1 MKFLVYGGT
10 GWIGEWTARLL
21 RERGHDV
28 VLATARMQDR
38 EDVQRELDQHAPDRV
53 VCAAGLTGRPNV
65 DWCETHRVET
75 IRTNVVGTLTLADLC
90 RDRGIHLTLFATG
103 CTFEYDEDHP
113 IGSGIGFT
121 EDDRPNFYGSYYS
134 ATKGVV
140 EDLLREFEN
149 VLILRVRMPISANLD
164 FPRNFIA
171 KIMAYDKIC
180 SIPNSMTVL
189 DELLPIACDL
199 AERGEIVGPLN
210 FTNPGVISHNEIL
223 ELIRDHLRP
232 GLKWTNFSLEE
243 QAKVIKAARSNNL
256 LDTTRLQR
264 IARTRVL
271 PIRESLLEYVCG
283 SK

>member
-1 MKFLVYGGT
+1 MKFLVYGAT
-10 GWIGEWTARLL
+10 GWIGGWTARLL

-38 EDVQRELDQHAPDRV
+38 EHVARELDQHEPDRV

-90 RDRGIHLTLFATG
+90 CARGLHMTLFATG
-103 CTFEYDEDHP
+103 CTFEYDEEHP
-113 IGSGIGFT
+113 AGSGAGFT
-121 EDDRPNFYGSYYS
+121 EDDRPNFAGSYYS

-149 VLILRVRMPISANLD
+149 VLILRVRMPISAD
-164 FPRNFIA
+164 IEYPRNFIS
-171 KIMAYDKIC
+171 KIMTYNKIC

-199 AERGEIVGPLN
+199 AEAGELAGPLN
-210 FTNPGVISHNEIL
+210 FTNPGIVSHNEIL
-223 ELIRDHLRP
+223 EMVRDHLRP
-232 GLKWTNFSLEE
+232 GLAWTNFSLEE
-243 QAKVIKAARSNNL
+243 QSHVLKAARSNNL

-264 IARTRVL
+264 IAPSIL
-271 PIRESLLEYVCG
+271 PIKESLMKYVC
-283 SK
+283 KK

>member
-10 GWIGEWTARLL
+10 GWIGDWTARLL

-90 RDRGIHLTLFATG
+90 RDRGLHLTLFATG

-149 VLILRVRMPISANLD
+149 VLILRVRMPISAD
-164 FPRNFIA
+164 IEYPRNFIA

-223 ELIRDHLRP
+223 ELVRDHLRP
-232 GLKWTNFSLEE
+232 GLKWTNFSIEA
-243 QAKVIKAARSNNL
+243 QANVIKAARSNNL

-264 IARTRVL
+264 IARVL

>member
-10 GWIGEWTARLL
+10 GWIGDWTARLL

-65 DWCETHRVET
+65 DWCESHRVET

-90 RDRGIHLTLFATG
+90 RDRGLHLTLFATG
-103 CTFEYDEDHP
+103 CTFEYDEAHP
-113 IGSGIGFT
+113 VGSGVGFT
-121 EDDRPNFYGSYYS
+121 EDDFPNFAGSYYS

-149 VLILRVRMPISANLD
+149 VLILRVRMPISADLEY
-164 FPRNFIA
+164 PRNFIA

-199 AERGEIVGPLN
+199 AEQGEIVGPLN

-223 ELIRDHLRP
+223 EMVRQHLRP
-232 GLKWTNFSLEE
+232 GLEWTNFSLED
-243 QAKVIKAARSNNL
+243 QAKILKAERSNNL

-264 IARTRVL
+264 IAPVL
-271 PIRESLLEYVCG
+271 PIRESVLKYVCG
-283 SK
+283 SE